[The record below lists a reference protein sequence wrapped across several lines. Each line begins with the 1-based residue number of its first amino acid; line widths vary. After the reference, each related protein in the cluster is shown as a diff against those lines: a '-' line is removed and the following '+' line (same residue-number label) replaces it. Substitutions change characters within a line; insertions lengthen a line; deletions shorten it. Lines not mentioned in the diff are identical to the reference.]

1 MKYISIYIPIGFK
14 IYSIRVLCSQ
24 GQSQASHKIRIQ
36 NNDTYNKRVRRVKR
50 DEKETLE

>member
-24 GQSQASHKIRIQ
+24 GQSSHKTRIQ
-36 NNDTYNKRVRRVKR
+36 NDDTYNKRVRRVKR